1 MPRSPSAEVGAASGT
16 KRAAVGGRSGLG
28 RSGLGRLVPRL
39 PILGDLRLGR
49 RLGWVIPVLIV
60 LVAAIVGYN
69 ARAIDQQ
76 RGSALV
82 VYTAAR
88 QRALVERY
96 TTDVLLVV
104 DGFEADPEESGED
117 VREPVDVL
125 LDGGSVRAPQ
135 GGGARV
141 EIPPAR
147 DWRVRR
153 KLEQDRRL
161 IDELIRTGDR
171 LLDGGRDDP
180 QYEANVTRLRVLS
193 AQLSSVSND
202 AVREITQQ
210 TEASLSRLVRIEI
223 ALGLLSALAALALGL
238 LLRRAGAEQAAQF
251 RSLVNNSSD
260 LITVLAPDGTIAYQ
274 SPSVQRVLGRRP
286 GDLVGTPLGELVHT
300 DDQHDV
306 SVSLTELVEAAP
318 GATANFGCRLQHEDG
333 SWRHVESICTNLAD
347 DPRVHGLVL
356 NIRDVTEQAAL
367 RQSISDLLHN
377 LARRSQG
384 LVDRQLE
391 LIDELE
397 RNEVDPDRLQELFR
411 MDHLATRMRRN
422 VENLIV
428 LSGVDQRRRW
438 SESVPLHDV
447 VEAAVAEVEDYS
459 RVQVAGIHSLA
470 LVGQAASDVA
480 HLLAELVENATTFSS
495 PTTRVEVSGGP
506 TGNGYVL
513 EIEDH
518 GIGMS
523 DAELAEAN
531 RRLAEPLAADVA
543 VSRMMGFHVV
553 GRLAARHG
561 IRVQLRHCWFGG
573 VTALVL
579 LPAVLLGSAGEH
591 PAMAPPV
598 PAGVMASP
606 ESLLL
611 AQTTKSGWQPR
622 AHLPL
627 RRHAGPAPNRG
638 GDTDAAAEAGEPF
651 E

>member
-1 MPRSPSAEVGAASGT
+1 MPRSPSADVVTASANQRTAA
-16 KRAAVGGRSGLG
+16 GGRSGI
-28 RSGLGRLVPRL
+28 GRLVPRL

-69 ARAIDQQ
+69 ARAIAQQ

-96 TTDVLLVV
+96 TKDVLVVV
-104 DGFEADPEESGED
+104 DGFKADPKESGEAM
-117 VREPVDVL
+117 RQPVNVL

-135 GGGARV
+135 GDGSRV

-153 KLEQDRRL
+153 KLEQDRSL
-161 IDELIRTGDR
+161 IDKLIRTGDR
-171 LLDGGRDDP
+171 LLEGGRDDP
-180 QYEANVTRLRVLS
+180 RYDDDVTRLRVLS

-202 AVREITQQ
+202 AVQEITQQ

-223 ALGLLSALAALALGL
+223 ALGLLSALAALGLGL

-274 SPSVQRVLGRRP
+274 SPSVQRVLGRRAANLAGTAL
-286 GDLVGTPLGELVHT
+286 GDLVHPE
-300 DDQHDV
+300 DQHDV
-306 SVSLTELVEAAP
+306 SVSLTKLVEAAP
-318 GATANFGCRLQHEDG
+318 GATANFGCRLQHKDG

-347 DPRVHGLVL
+347 DPRVNGLVL

-367 RQSISDLLHN
+367 RKSIGDLLHN

-397 RNEVDPDRLQELFR
+397 RKEADPDRLDELFR

-438 SESVPLHDV
+438 TASVPLRDV

-459 RVQVAGIHSLA
+459 RVQVAGIHDLA
-470 LVGQAASDVA
+470 LAGQAASDVA
-480 HLLAELVENATTFSS
+480 HLLAELVENATSFSS
-495 PTTRVEVSGGP
+495 PTTKVEVSGGP
-506 TGNGYVL
+506 AGNGYVL

-523 DAELAEAN
+523 DDELAEAN

-561 IRVQLRHCWFGG
+561 IRVQLRQRWFGG

-579 LPAVLLGSAGEH
+579 LPAALLGSAGEH

-598 PAGVMASP
+598 PAGVKVSP
-606 ESLLL
+606 EPHGQKNIS
-611 AQTTKSGWQPR
+611 P
-622 AHLPL
+622 
-627 RRHAGPAPNRG
+627 
-638 GDTDAAAEAGEPF
+638 
-651 E
+651 

>member
-1 MPRSPSAEVGAASGT
+1 M
-16 KRAAVGGRSGLG
+16 
-28 RSGLGRLVPRL
+28 
-39 PILGDLRLGR
+39 
-49 RLGWVIPVLIV
+49 LIV

-69 ARAIDQQ
+69 ARAIAQQ

-96 TTDVLLVV
+96 TKDVLVKV
-104 DGFEADPEESGED
+104 DGFQADPKDSGEAM
-117 VREPVDVL
+117 RQPVDVL

-135 GGGARV
+135 GGGSRV
-141 EIPPAR
+141 EIAPAR

-161 IDELIRTGDR
+161 IDELIRTGNG
-171 LLDGGRDDP
+171 LMDGGHADP
-180 QYEANVTRLRVLS
+180 EYEANVTHLRVLS

-202 AVREITQQ
+202 AVQEITQQ

-223 ALGLLSALAALALGL
+223 ALGLLSVLAALGLGL

-260 LITVLAPDGTIAYQ
+260 LITVLARDDTIAYQ
-274 SPSVQRVLGRRP
+274 SPSVERMLGRRAA
-286 GDLVGTPLGELVHT
+286 DLVGTTLADLVHP
-300 DDQHDV
+300 DDQDDV
-306 SVSLTELVEAAP
+306 NASLTKLVEAAP
-318 GATANFGCRLQHEDG
+318 GATANFACRLQHKDG

-347 DPRVHGLVL
+347 DPRVNGLVL

-367 RQSISDLLHN
+367 RTSISDLLHN

-397 RNEVDPDRLQELFR
+397 RNEVDPDRLDELFR

-438 SESVPLHDV
+438 SGSVPLRDV

-459 RVQVAGIHSLA
+459 RVQVAGIHDLTLA
-470 LVGQAASDVA
+470 GQAASDVA
-480 HLLAELVENATTFSS
+480 HLLAELVENATSFSS
-495 PTTRVEVSGGP
+495 PTTTVEVSGGP
-506 TGNGYVL
+506 TGNGYVI

-523 DAELAEAN
+523 DIELDEAN

-553 GRLAARHG
+553 GRLAAR
-561 IRVQLRHCWFGG
+561 
-573 VTALVL
+573 
-579 LPAVLLGSAGEH
+579 
-591 PAMAPPV
+591 
-598 PAGVMASP
+598 
-606 ESLLL
+606 
-611 AQTTKSGWQPR
+611 
-622 AHLPL
+622 
-627 RRHAGPAPNRG
+627 
-638 GDTDAAAEAGEPF
+638 
-651 E
+651 

>member
-1 MPRSPSAEVGAASGT
+1 VEAASAT
-16 KRAAVGGRSGLG
+16 RPTAAGGRSGI
-28 RSGLGRLVPRL
+28 GRLIPRL

-49 RLGWVIPVLIV
+49 RLGWVIPVLIA
-60 LVAAIVGYN
+60 LVAGIVVYN
-69 ARAIDQQ
+69 ARALDQQ

-82 VYTAAR
+82 VNLAAR

-96 TTDVLLVV
+96 TTDVLLKVN
-104 DGFEADPEESGED
+104 GFQADPEASAED

-135 GGGARV
+135 GDGSRV

-161 IDELIRTGDR
+161 IDKLIKTGDG
-171 LLDGGRDDP
+171 LLDGGRDAP
-180 QYEANVTRLRVLS
+180 SYEANVTELRVLS

-202 AVREITQQ
+202 AAREITQV
-210 TEASLSRLVRIEI
+210 TEASISRLVRIEI
-223 ALGLLSALAALALGL
+223 ALGVLGVLAALALGL

-274 SPSVQRVLGRRP
+274 SPSVQRMLGRRP
-286 GDLVGTPLGELVHT
+286 ADLDGTALGDLVHP
-300 DDQHDV
+300 DDRDDV
-306 SVSLTELVEAAP
+306 SVSVTKLVEAAP
-318 GATANFGCRLQHEDG
+318 GATANFGCRLQHKDG

-347 DPRVHGLVL
+347 DPRVNGLVL

-438 SESVPLHDV
+438 SESVPLRDV
-447 VEAAVAEVEDYS
+447 VEAAVAEVEEYS
-459 RVQVAGIHSLA
+459 RVQVVGIDDLTLAGH
-470 LVGQAASDVA
+470 AASDVA
-480 HLLAELVENATTFSS
+480 HLVAELVENATSFSS
-495 PTTRVEVSGGP
+495 PTTRVEVSGGF
-506 TGNGYVL
+506 TGNGYVI

-523 DAELAEAN
+523 DAELDEVN

-579 LPAVLLGSAGEH
+579 LPAVLLDSAGEH

-598 PAGVMASP
+598 PAGVTVSP

-611 AQTTKSGWQPR
+611 AHATKSGWQPR
-622 AHLPL
+622 SHPSL
-627 RRHAGPAPNRG
+627 RRHAAPAPNRG
-638 GDTDAAAEAGEPF
+638 GDTGAAAGAGEPID
-651 E
+651 

>member
-1 MPRSPSAEVGAASGT
+1 MTRSPSAEGGAAIASRR
-16 KRAAVGGRSGLG
+16 RAEGRRSGI
-28 RSGLGRLVPRL
+28 GRLIPRL
-39 PILGDLRLGR
+39 PILGELRLGR
-49 RLGWVIPVLIV
+49 RLGWVIPVLIA
-60 LVAAIVGYN
+60 LVAGIVVYN
-69 ARAIDQQ
+69 ARALGEQ

-82 VYTAAR
+82 VNLAAR

-104 DGFEADPEESGED
+104 DGFEADPEESAED
-117 VREPVDVL
+117 VREPVDTL
-125 LDGGSVRAPQ
+125 LDGGDVRAPQ
-135 GGGARV
+135 GDGSRV

-147 DWRVRR
+147 DRKVRL

-161 IDELIRTGDR
+161 IDELIKTGDQ
-171 LLDGGRDDP
+171 LLEGGREDP
-180 QYEANVTRLRVLS
+180 SYKANVTKLRILS

-202 AVREITQQ
+202 AAREITQV
-210 TEASLSRLVRIEI
+210 TEASISRLIRIEI
-223 ALGLLSALAALALGL
+223 ALGLLGVLAALALGL

-274 SPSVQRVLGRRP
+274 SPSVERMLGRP
-286 GDLVGTPLGELVHT
+286 AADLVGTPVGDLVHP

-306 SVSLTELVEAAP
+306 SVSLTTLAEAAP
-318 GATANFGCRLQHEDG
+318 GATANFGCRLQHHDG

-356 NIRDVTEQAAL
+356 NTRDVTEQAAL

-397 RNEVDPDRLQELFR
+397 RKEVDPDRLHELFR

-438 SESVPLHDV
+438 SESVPLRDV
-447 VEAAVAEVEDYS
+447 VEAAVGEVEDYA
-459 RVQVAGIHSLA
+459 RVQVSGLHDLTLA
-470 LVGQAASDVA
+470 GQAASDVA
-480 HLLAELVENATTFSS
+480 HLLAELVENATSFSS
-495 PTTRVEVSGGP
+495 PTTMVEVSGSP
-506 TGNGYVL
+506 TGNGYVV

-579 LPAVLLGSAGEH
+579 LPAVLLSSAGEH
-591 PAMAPPV
+591 PAMTAPV
-598 PAGVMASP
+598 PAGAMVSP
-606 ESLLL
+606 EALLL
-611 AQTTKSGWQPR
+611 ANATKSGWQPR

-627 RRHAGPAPNRG
+627 RRHAAPAPSFG
-638 GDTDAAAEAGEPF
+638 GDADAAAGAGEPV

>member
-1 MPRSPSAEVGAASGT
+1 MPRSSSAEVGAAGAT
-16 KRAAVGGRSGLG
+16 RRTGPGGRSGI
-28 RSGLGRLVPRL
+28 GRLVPRL

-60 LVAAIVGYN
+60 LVTAIVFYN
-69 ARAIDQQ
+69 ARALGQQ

-82 VYTAAR
+82 VNTAAR
-88 QRALVERY
+88 QRTLVERY
-96 TTDVLLVV
+96 SKDVLLVV
-104 DGFEADPEESGED
+104 NGFQADPKESGEAM
-117 VREPVDVL
+117 RQPVDVL

-141 EIPPAR
+141 KLPPAR
-147 DWRVRR
+147 HWKVRR

-171 LLDGGRDDP
+171 LLEGGRADP
-180 QYEANVTRLRVLS
+180 NYATDVTRLRVLT

-202 AVREITQQ
+202 AAQEITQQ
-210 TEASLSRLVRIEI
+210 AEASLSRLVRIEI
-223 ALGLLSALAALALGL
+223 ALGLLSVLAALAIGL

-251 RSLVNNSSD
+251 RSLVNNTSD

-274 SPSVQRVLGRRP
+274 SPSVERMLGRRAA
-286 GDLVGTPLGELVHT
+286 DLVGTALGDLVHP
-300 DDQHDV
+300 DDRHHV
-306 SVSLTELVEAAP
+306 IVSLTKLVEAP
-318 GATANFGCRLQHEDG
+318 GATVSFSCRLQHEDG
-333 SWRHVESICTNLAD
+333 SWRHVESVCTNLAE

-397 RNEVDPDRLQELFR
+397 RAEVDPDRLDELFR

-438 SESVPLHDV
+438 SESVPLRDV
-447 VEAAVAEVEDYS
+447 VEAAVGEVEEYS
-459 RVQVAGIHSLA
+459 RVLVAGIDDLTLS
-470 LVGQAASDVA
+470 GQAASDVA
-480 HLLAELVENATTFSS
+480 HLLAELVENATSFSS
-495 PTTRVEVSGGP
+495 PTTRVQVSGGP
-506 TGNGYVL
+506 AGSGYVV
-513 EIEDH
+513 EIVDH

-523 DAELAEAN
+523 DADLVEAN
-531 RRLAEPLAADVA
+531 RRLAAPDAADIA

-561 IRVQLRHCWFGG
+561 IRVQLRHGWFGG
-573 VTALVL
+573 IAALVL
-579 LPAVLLGSAGEH
+579 LPAVLLGSAGGR
-591 PAMAPPV
+591 PAMTPPV
-598 PAGVMASP
+598 PAGVTVSP
-606 ESLLL
+606 EPLLL
-611 AQTTKSGWQPR
+611 AETTGSGWSPR

-627 RRHAGPAPNRG
+627 RRHGAPAPIRG

>member
-1 MPRSPSAEVGAASGT
+1 
-16 KRAAVGGRSGLG
+16 
-28 RSGLGRLVPRL
+28 
-39 PILGDLRLGR
+39 
-49 RLGWVIPVLIV
+49 
-60 LVAAIVGYN
+60 
-69 ARAIDQQ
+69 
-76 RGSALV
+76 
-82 VYTAAR
+82 
-88 QRALVERY
+88 
-96 TTDVLLVV
+96 
-104 DGFEADPEESGED
+104 
-117 VREPVDVL
+117 
-125 LDGGSVRAPQ
+125 VRAPQ
-135 GGGARV
+135 GDGSRV
-141 EIPPAR
+141 EIPPAS

-171 LLDGGRDDP
+171 LLERGRDDP
-180 QYEANVTRLRVLS
+180 RYAADVTRLRVLS

-202 AVREITQQ
+202 AAQEITQQ

-260 LITVLAPDGTIAYQ
+260 LITVLAPDGKIAYQ
-274 SPSVQRVLGRRP
+274 SPSVQRILGRRP
-286 GDLVGTPLGELVHT
+286 ADLVGTALGDLVHP

-306 SVSLTELVEAAP
+306 NISLTKLVEAP

-333 SWRHVESICTNLAD
+333 SWRHVESVCTNLVD
-347 DPRVHGLVL
+347 DPRVNGLVL

-367 RQSISDLLHN
+367 RQSIGDLLHN

-397 RNEVDPDRLQELFR
+397 RNEVDPDRLHELFR

-438 SESVPLHDV
+438 SESVPLRDV
-447 VEAAVAEVEDYS
+447 VEAAVAEVEEYS
-459 RVQVAGIHSLA
+459 RVQVADIHDLTLA
-470 LVGQAASDVA
+470 GQAASDVA
-480 HLLAELVENATTFSS
+480 HLLAELVENATSFSS
-495 PTTRVEVSGGP
+495 PTTMVEVSGSP

-523 DAELAEAN
+523 DADLAEAN
-531 RRLAEPLAADVA
+531 RRLTAPLAADNIA

-561 IRVQLRHCWFGG
+561 IRVQLRHHWFGG

-598 PAGVMASP
+598 PAGVMVSP
-606 ESLLL
+606 EPLLL
-611 AQTTKSGWQPR
+611 ANTTESGWQPR

-627 RRHAGPAPNRG
+627 RRHTAPAPNRG
-638 GDTDAAAEAGEPF
+638 GDTDAAAGAGEPV

>member
-1 MPRSPSAEVGAASGT
+1 MPRSPSAEVGAASAT
-16 KRAAVGGRSGLG
+16 QRPAAGRSGI
-28 RSGLGRLVPRL
+28 GRLVPRL

-69 ARAIDQQ
+69 ARAIAQQ

-96 TTDVLLVV
+96 TKDVLVKV
-104 DGFEADPEESGED
+104 DGFQADPKDSGEAM
-117 VREPVDVL
+117 RQPVDVL

-135 GGGARV
+135 GGGSRV
-141 EIPPAR
+141 EIAPAR

-161 IDELIRTGDR
+161 IDELIRTGD
-171 LLDGGRDDP
+171 LVLDGGHDAP
-180 QYEANVTRLRVLS
+180 NYAANVTRLRVLS

-202 AVREITQQ
+202 AVQEITQQ

-223 ALGLLSALAALALGL
+223 ALGLLSVLAALGLGL

-260 LITVLAPDGTIAYQ
+260 LITVLARDGTIAYQ
-274 SPSVQRVLGRRP
+274 SPSVERMLGRRAA
-286 GDLVGTPLGELVHT
+286 DLVGTTLGGLVHP
-300 DDQHDV
+300 DDQDDV
-306 SVSLTELVEAAP
+306 NASLTKLVEAAP
-318 GATANFGCRLQHEDG
+318 GATANFACRLQHKDG

-347 DPRVHGLVL
+347 DPRVNGLVL

-367 RQSISDLLHN
+367 RTSISDLLHN

-397 RNEVDPDRLQELFR
+397 RNEVDPDRLDELFR

-438 SESVPLHDV
+438 SGSVPLRDV

-459 RVQVAGIHSLA
+459 RVQVAGVHDLPLA
-470 LVGQAASDVA
+470 GQAASDVA
-480 HLLAELVENATTFSS
+480 HLLAELVENATSFSS
-495 PTTRVEVSGGP
+495 PTTTVEVSGGP
-506 TGNGYVL
+506 TGNGYVI

-523 DAELAEAN
+523 DIELDEAN

-579 LPAVLLGSAGEH
+579 LPAALLGSEGEH

-598 PAGVMASP
+598 PAGVMVSP
-606 ESLLL
+606 EALLL
-611 AQTTKSGWQPR
+611 ANATKSGWQPR

-627 RRHAGPAPNRG
+627 RRPAPAPNRG
-638 GDTDAAAEAGEPF
+638 GDTDAAAGAGEPVD
-651 E
+651 

>member
-1 MPRSPSAEVGAASGT
+1 MRRSRSAEGEAVGVTRRTAA
-16 KRAAVGGRSGLG
+16 GGRSGIG
-28 RSGLGRLVPRL
+28 RSVRRL

-49 RLGWVIPVLIV
+49 RLGWVIPLLIV
-60 LVAAIVGYN
+60 LVAAIVIYN
-69 ARAIDQQ
+69 GRAIDQQ

-96 TTDVLLVV
+96 TMDVLLKV
-104 DGFEADPEESGED
+104 DGLQADPEDSGD
-117 VREPVDVL
+117 AMRQPVDVL

-141 EIPPAR
+141 EIAPAR
-147 DWRVRR
+147 DWRIRR

-161 IDELIRTGDR
+161 IDKLIQTGDG
-171 LLDGGRDDP
+171 LLKGGRDAP
-180 QYEANVTRLRVLS
+180 EYKANVTKLRVLS

-223 ALGLLSALAALALGL
+223 ALGLLSVLAALGLGL
-238 LLRRAGAEQAAQF
+238 LLRRAGAEQAAPF
-251 RSLVNNSSD
+251 PSLVNNSSD

-274 SPSVQRVLGRRP
+274 SPSVQRVLGRRAP
-286 GDLVGTPLGELVHT
+286 DVVGASLADLVHP
-300 DDQHDV
+300 DDRHDV
-306 SVSLTELVEAAP
+306 NVSLTKLVEAAP
-318 GATANFGCRLQHEDG
+318 GATDNFGCRLRHEDG
-333 SWRHVESICTNLAD
+333 SWRHVESICTNLAH
-347 DPRVHGLVL
+347 DPRVNGLVL
-356 NIRDVTEQAAL
+356 NIRDVTEQAGL

-391 LIDELE
+391 LLDELE
-397 RNEVDPDRLQELFR
+397 RNEADPDRLHELFP
-411 MDHLATRMRRN
+411 MDHLATPMRRN

-438 SESVPLHDV
+438 GESVPLGDV

-459 RVQVAGIHSLA
+459 RVQVAGIHDLTLS
-470 LVGQAASDVA
+470 GQAASDVA
-480 HLLAELVENATTFSS
+480 HLLAELVENATSFSS
-495 PTTRVEVSGGP
+495 PTTVVEVSGGP
-506 TGNGYVL
+506 AGNGYVL
-513 EIEDH
+513 EIGDH

-523 DAELAEAN
+523 DDELAEAN
-531 RRLAEPLAADVA
+531 RRLDAPLAADST

-561 IRVQLRHCWFGG
+561 IRVRLRHGRFGG

-579 LPAVLLGSAGEH
+579 LPAVLLGSAGER
-591 PAMAPPV
+591 PGTAAPV
-598 PAGVMASP
+598 PAGVM
-606 ESLLL
+606 
-611 AQTTKSGWQPR
+611 
-622 AHLPL
+622 
-627 RRHAGPAPNRG
+627 
-638 GDTDAAAEAGEPF
+638 
-651 E
+651 

>member
-1 MPRSPSAEVGAASGT
+1 MPRSPSAEVGAASAT
-16 KRAAVGGRSGLG
+16 QRPAAGRSGI
-28 RSGLGRLVPRL
+28 GRLVPRL

-69 ARAIDQQ
+69 ARAIAQQ

-96 TTDVLLVV
+96 TKDVLVKV
-104 DGFEADPEESGED
+104 DGFQADPKDSGEAM
-117 VREPVDVL
+117 RQPVDVL

-135 GGGARV
+135 GGGSRV
-141 EIPPAR
+141 EIAPAR

-161 IDELIRTGDR
+161 IDELIRTGD
-171 LLDGGRDDP
+171 LVLDGGHDAP
-180 QYEANVTRLRVLS
+180 NYAANVTRLRVLS

-202 AVREITQQ
+202 AVQEITQQ

-223 ALGLLSALAALALGL
+223 ALGLLSVLAALGLGL

-260 LITVLAPDGTIAYQ
+260 LITVLARDGTIAYQ
-274 SPSVQRVLGRRP
+274 SPSVERMLGRRAA
-286 GDLVGTPLGELVHT
+286 DLVGTTLGDLVHP
-300 DDQHDV
+300 DDQDDV
-306 SVSLTELVEAAP
+306 NASLTKLVEAAP
-318 GATANFGCRLQHEDG
+318 GATANFACRLQHKDG

-347 DPRVHGLVL
+347 DPRVNGLVL

-367 RQSISDLLHN
+367 RTSISDLLHN

-397 RNEVDPDRLQELFR
+397 RNEVDPDRLDELFR

-438 SESVPLHDV
+438 SASVPLRDV

-459 RVQVAGIHSLA
+459 RVQVAGVHDLPLA
-470 LVGQAASDVA
+470 GQAASDVA
-480 HLLAELVENATTFSS
+480 HLLAELVENATSFSS
-495 PTTRVEVSGGP
+495 PTTTVEVSGGP
-506 TGNGYVL
+506 TGNGYVI

-523 DAELAEAN
+523 DIELDEAN

-579 LPAVLLGSAGEH
+579 LPAALLGSEGEH

-598 PAGVMASP
+598 PAGVMVSP
-606 ESLLL
+606 EALLL
-611 AQTTKSGWQPR
+611 ANATKSGWQPR

-627 RRHAGPAPNRG
+627 RRPAPAPNRG
-638 GDTDAAAEAGEPF
+638 GDTDAAAGAGEPVD
-651 E
+651 

>member
-1 MPRSPSAEVGAASGT
+1 MRRSPSAEVGAASAT
-16 KRAAVGGRSGLG
+16 QRTAAGGRSGI
-28 RSGLGRLVPRL
+28 GRLVPRL
-39 PILGDLRLGR
+39 PILGDLHLGR

-60 LVAAIVGYN
+60 LVTAIVGYN
-69 ARAIDQQ
+69 ARAIAQQ
-76 RGSALV
+76 RGSALIV
-82 VYTAAR
+82 NTAAR

-96 TTDVLLVV
+96 TKDVLLVV
-104 DGFEADPEESGED
+104 DGFQADPEESGEA
-117 VREPVDVL
+117 VRQPVNVL

-135 GGGARV
+135 GDGSRV

-147 DWRVRR
+147 DWKVRR

-171 LLDGGRDDP
+171 LLDGGRAAPD
-180 QYEANVTRLRVLS
+180 YAAGVTRLRVLS

-202 AVREITQQ
+202 AAQEITQQ

-223 ALGLLSALAALALGL
+223 ALGLLSVLAALAVGL

-260 LITVLAPDGTIAYQ
+260 LITVLAPDGKITYQ
-274 SPSVQRVLGRRP
+274 SPSVQRLLGRRAT
-286 GDLVGTPLGELVHT
+286 DLVGTALGDLVHP
-300 DDQHDV
+300 DDRHDV
-306 SVSLTELVEAAP
+306 NTSLTRLVEAP
-318 GATANFGCRLQHEDG
+318 GATANLGCRLQHQDG

-347 DPRVHGLVL
+347 DPRVNGLVL

-367 RQSISDLLHN
+367 RKSIGDLLHN

-397 RNEVDPDRLQELFR
+397 RSEVDPDRLDELFR

-438 SESVPLHDV
+438 SESVPLRDV

-459 RVQVAGIHSLA
+459 RVQVAGIHDLTLS
-470 LVGQAASDVA
+470 GQAASDVA
-480 HLLAELVENATTFSS
+480 HLLAELVENATSFSS

-531 RRLAEPLAADVA
+531 RRLAEPLAADIA

-573 VTALVL
+573 VAALVL

-598 PAGVMASP
+598 PAGVMVSP
-606 ESLLL
+606 EPLLV
-611 AQTTKSGWQPR
+611 AKATASGWQPR

-627 RRHAGPAPNRG
+627 RRHAAPAPNRG
-638 GDTDAAAEAGEPF
+638 GDTDAAAGAGEPV

>member
-1 MPRSPSAEVGAASGT
+1 
-16 KRAAVGGRSGLG
+16 LI
-28 RSGLGRLVPRL
+28 PRL

-49 RLGWVIPVLIV
+49 RLGWVIFLLIV

-69 ARAIDQQ
+69 ARAIGQQ

-82 VYTAAR
+82 VNQATR

-96 TTDVLLVV
+96 TRDVLLKV
-104 DGFEADPEESGED
+104 DGFRADPKDSAEA
-117 VREPVDVL
+117 VRQPVDVL

-135 GGGARV
+135 GDGSRV

-147 DWRVRR
+147 NWRVRR

-171 LLDGGRDDP
+171 LLDGGRNNPRYDAD
-180 QYEANVTRLRVLS
+180 VTRLRVLG

-202 AVREITQQ
+202 AAQEITQQ
-210 TEASLSRLVRIEI
+210 TEASISRLVRIEL
-223 ALGLLSALAALALGL
+223 AFGLLSVLAALALGL
-238 LLRRAGAEQAAQF
+238 LLRRAGAQQAAQF

-274 SPSVQRVLGRRP
+274 SPSVQRLLGRRA
-286 GDLVGTPLGELVHT
+286 GDLVGTALGDLVHP
-300 DDQHDV
+300 DDQHGV
-306 SVSLTELVEAAP
+306 NESLTRLVEAAP
-318 GATANFGCRLQHEDG
+318 GATADFGCRLRHDDG

-356 NIRDVTEQAAL
+356 NTRDVTEQAAL

-438 SESVPLHDV
+438 SESVPLRDV
-447 VEAAVAEVEDYS
+447 VEAAVAEVEEYS
-459 RVQVAGIHSLA
+459 RVQVAGIHDLTLA
-470 LVGQAASDVA
+470 GQAASDVA
-480 HLLAELVENATTFSS
+480 HLLAELVENATSFSS

-523 DAELAEAN
+523 DGELDEAN

-573 VTALVL
+573 ITALVL
-579 LPAVLLGSAGEH
+579 LPAGLLGSAGEL

-598 PAGVMASP
+598 PAGVMVSP
-606 ESLLL
+606 EQLLL
-611 AQTTKSGWQPR
+611 ANATKSGWQPR

-627 RRHAGPAPNRG
+627 RRQAAPAPNRG
-638 GDTDAAAEAGEPF
+638 GDTDPAAGAGEPV

>member
-1 MPRSPSAEVGAASGT
+1 MGAASADRR
-16 KRAAVGGRSGLG
+16 RAAGGRSGI
-28 RSGLGRLVPRL
+28 GRLVPRL

-60 LVAAIVGYN
+60 LVTAIVVYN
-69 ARAIDQQ
+69 ARAIAQQ

-96 TTDVLLVV
+96 TADVLLVV
-104 DGFEADPEESGED
+104 DGFQADPEESGED

-135 GGGARV
+135 GGGQRV
-141 EIPPAR
+141 EIPPAG

-161 IDELIRTGDR
+161 IDQLIVTGDR
-171 LLDGGRDDP
+171 LLDGGRADP
-180 QYEANVTRLRVLS
+180 DYEANVTRLRVLS

-210 TEASLSRLVRIEI
+210 TEASLSRLVRIEL
-223 ALGLLSALAALALGL
+223 ALGLLGVLAALALGL

-274 SPSVQRVLGRRP
+274 SPSVRQMLGRQP
-286 GDLVGTPLGELVHT
+286 ADLVGAALGDLVHP
-300 DDQHDV
+300 DDRHQV
-306 SVSLTELVEAAP
+306 NVSLIKLVEAP
-318 GATANFGCRLQHEDG
+318 GATANFGCRLQHNDG

-347 DPRVHGLVL
+347 DPRVNGLVL
-356 NIRDVTEQAAL
+356 NIRDVTEQATL

-397 RNEVDPDRLQELFR
+397 RNEVDPDRLDELFR

-438 SESVPLHDV
+438 SESVPLRDV

-459 RVQVAGIHSLA
+459 RVQVAGIHDLTLA
-470 LVGQAASDVA
+470 GQAASDVA
-480 HLLAELVENATTFSS
+480 HLLAELVENATSFSS
-495 PTTRVEVSGGP
+495 PTTGVEVSGGP
-506 TGNGYVL
+506 AANGYVL

-531 RRLAEPLAADVA
+531 RRLAAPLAADNIA

-561 IRVQLRHCWFGG
+561 IRVQLRPRWFGG

-579 LPAVLLGSAGEH
+579 LPVGLLGSTGER

-598 PAGVMASP
+598 PAGVAVSP
-606 ESLLL
+606 EPLLL
-611 AQTTKSGWQPR
+611 TKTTESGWQPR

-627 RRHAGPAPNRG
+627 RRQAAPAPNRG
-638 GDTDAAAEAGEPF
+638 GDTDAAAEAGDPF
-651 E
+651 K

>member
-1 MPRSPSAEVGAASGT
+1 MPRSPSAEVGAASAT
-16 KRAAVGGRSGLG
+16 QRPAAGRSGI
-28 RSGLGRLVPRL
+28 GRLVPRL

-69 ARAIDQQ
+69 ARAIAQQ

-96 TTDVLLVV
+96 TKDVLVKV
-104 DGFEADPEESGED
+104 DGFQADPKDSGEAM
-117 VREPVDVL
+117 RQPVDVL

-135 GGGARV
+135 GGGSRV
-141 EIPPAR
+141 EIAPAR

-161 IDELIRTGDR
+161 IDELIRTGD
-171 LLDGGRDDP
+171 LVLDGGHDAP
-180 QYEANVTRLRVLS
+180 NYAANVTRLRVLS

-202 AVREITQQ
+202 AVQEITQQ

-223 ALGLLSALAALALGL
+223 ALGLLSVLAALGLGL

-260 LITVLAPDGTIAYQ
+260 LITVLARDGTIAYQ
-274 SPSVQRVLGRRP
+274 SPSVERMLGRRAA
-286 GDLVGTPLGELVHT
+286 DLVGTTLGGLVHP
-300 DDQHDV
+300 DDQDDV
-306 SVSLTELVEAAP
+306 NASLTKLVEAAP
-318 GATANFGCRLQHEDG
+318 GATANFACRLQHKDG

-347 DPRVHGLVL
+347 DPRVNGLVL

-367 RQSISDLLHN
+367 RTSISDLLHN

-397 RNEVDPDRLQELFR
+397 RNEVDPDRLDELFR

-438 SESVPLHDV
+438 SASVPLRDV

-459 RVQVAGIHSLA
+459 RVQVAGVHDLTLA
-470 LVGQAASDVA
+470 GQAASDVA
-480 HLLAELVENATTFSS
+480 HLLAELVENATSFSS
-495 PTTRVEVSGGP
+495 PTTTVEVSGGP
-506 TGNGYVL
+506 TGNGYVI

-523 DAELAEAN
+523 DIELDEAN

-579 LPAVLLGSAGEH
+579 LPAALLGSEGEH

-598 PAGVMASP
+598 PAGVMVSP
-606 ESLLL
+606 EALLL
-611 AQTTKSGWQPR
+611 ANATKSGWQPR

-627 RRHAGPAPNRG
+627 RRHAAPAPNRG
-638 GDTDAAAEAGEPF
+638 GDTDAAAEAGEPVD
-651 E
+651 

>member
-1 MPRSPSAEVGAASGT
+1 MPRSPSAEVGATS
-16 KRAAVGGRSGLG
+16 AAQRTAAGGRSGI
-28 RSGLGRLVPRL
+28 GRLVPRL
-39 PILGDLRLGR
+39 PILGELRLDR
-49 RLGWVIPVLIV
+49 RLGWVIPLFIV
-60 LVAAIVGYN
+60 LVTAIVGYN
-69 ARAIDQQ
+69 ARATSQE
-76 RGSALV
+76 RGSALIV
-82 VYTAAR
+82 NIAAR

-96 TTDVLLVV
+96 
-104 DGFEADPEESGED
+104 AK
-117 VREPVDVL
+117 DVL
-125 LDGGSVRAPQ
+125 LDVDGFQADPEGSGTALHQEADALLDGGTVIAPQ
-135 GGGARV
+135 GNDSFV
-141 EIPPAR
+141 EIPAAR
-147 DWRVRR
+147 DWKVRH
-153 KLEQDRRL
+153 KLDQNRRL
-161 IDELIRTGDR
+161 IDQLTHTGD
-171 LLDGGRDDP
+171 LLLKGGRADP
-180 QYEANVTRLRVLS
+180 QYAVYVNRLRVLS

-202 AVREITQQ
+202 AVGEITQH

-223 ALGLLSALAALALGL
+223 ALGLLGALAALAMGL
-238 LLRRAGAEQAAQF
+238 LLRRAGTEQAAQF

-260 LITVLAPDGTIAYQ
+260 LITVLAPDRTIAYQ
-274 SPSVQRVLGRRP
+274 SPSAQWMLGR
-286 GDLVGTPLGELVHT
+286 GAADLVGTALVDLVHP

-306 SVSLTELVEAAP
+306 NVSLTSAVEAP
-318 GATANFGCRLQHEDG
+318 GATANFGCRLQHDDG

-347 DPRVHGLVL
+347 DPRVNGLVL

-367 RQSISDLLHN
+367 RKSIGDLLHN

-397 RNEVDPDRLQELFR
+397 RSEVDPDRLDELFR

-428 LSGVDQRRRW
+428 LSGVEPRRRW
-438 SESVPLHDV
+438 SESVPLRDV

-459 RVQVAGIHSLA
+459 RVQVAVTHDLTLA
-470 LVGQAASDVA
+470 GQAASDVA
-480 HLLAELVENATTFSS
+480 HLLAELVENATSFSS

-506 TGNGYVL
+506 AGNGYVL

-531 RRLAEPLAADVA
+531 GRLAAPLAADVA

-598 PAGVMASP
+598 PAGVMVSP
-606 ESLLL
+606 EPLLL
-611 AQTTKSGWQPR
+611 AKATESGWQPR

-627 RRHAGPAPNRG
+627 RRHAAPAPNRG
-638 GDTDAAAEAGEPF
+638 GDTDAAAEAGEPV

>member
-1 MPRSPSAEVGAASGT
+1 MGRSSSAEVGAASAT
-16 KRAAVGGRSGLG
+16 QRTAAGGRSGI
-28 RSGLGRLVPRL
+28 GRLVPRL

-60 LVAAIVGYN
+60 LVAAIVAYN
-69 ARAIDQQ
+69 ARAIDHQ

-82 VYTAAR
+82 IYTAAR

-96 TTDVLLVV
+96 TMDVLLVV
-104 DGFEADPEESGED
+104 QGFQADPEDSGEAM
-117 VREPVDVL
+117 RQPVDVL

-147 DWRVRR
+147 DWRIRA

-171 LLDGGRDDP
+171 LLAGGPADP
-180 QYEANVTRLRVLS
+180 GYAADVTRLRVLS

-223 ALGLLSALAALALGL
+223 ALGLLSAFAALGLGL
-238 LLRRAGAEQAAQF
+238 LLRRAGTEQAAQF

-274 SPSVQRVLGRRP
+274 SPSVQRVLGRRAA
-286 GDLVGTPLGELVHT
+286 DLVGTALGDLVHP
-300 DDQHDV
+300 DDRHQV
-306 SVSLTELVEAAP
+306 VVALTKLVEATP

-333 SWRHVESICTNLAD
+333 SWRHVESSCTNLAH
-347 DPRVHGLVL
+347 DPRVNGLVL

-367 RQSISDLLHN
+367 RKSIGDLLHN

-391 LIDELE
+391 LLDELE
-397 RNEVDPDRLQELFR
+397 RNEVDPDRLEELFR

-428 LSGVDQRRRW
+428 LSGVGQRRRW
-438 SESVPLHDV
+438 SESVPLRDV

-459 RVQVAGIHSLA
+459 RVQVTDIDDLTLA
-470 LVGQAASDVA
+470 GQAASDVA
-480 HLLAELVENATTFSS
+480 HLLAELVENATLFSS
-495 PTTRVEVSGGP
+495 PTIRVEVSGGP
-506 TGNGYVL
+506 AGNGYVL

-553 GRLAARHG
+553 GRLAARHD
-561 IRVQLRHCWFGG
+561 IKVQLRHNWFGG

-579 LPAVLLGSAGEH
+579 LPAVLLGPAGEH
-591 PAMAPPV
+591 PEMAPPL
-598 PAGVMASP
+598 PAGVRASP
-606 ESLLL
+606 EPLLP
-611 AQTTKSGWQPR
+611 AKTTKLGWQPR

-627 RRHAGPAPNRG
+627 RRHAAPASNRG
-638 GDTDAAAEAGEPF
+638 PDMDAAPEAGEPF

>member
-1 MPRSPSAEVGAASGT
+1 MRRSPSAEVGAASAT
-16 KRAAVGGRSGLG
+16 QRTAAGGRSGI
-28 RSGLGRLVPRL
+28 GRLVPRL

-60 LVAAIVGYN
+60 LVTAIVGYN
-69 ARAIDQQ
+69 ARAIAQQ
-76 RGSALV
+76 RGSALIV
-82 VYTAAR
+82 NTAAR

-96 TTDVLLVV
+96 TKDVLLVV
-104 DGFEADPEESGED
+104 DGFQADPEESGEA
-117 VREPVDVL
+117 VRQPVNVL

-135 GGGARV
+135 GDGSRV

-147 DWRVRR
+147 DWKVRR

-171 LLDGGRDDP
+171 LLDGGRAAPD
-180 QYEANVTRLRVLS
+180 YAAGVTRLRVLS

-202 AVREITQQ
+202 AAQEITQQ

-223 ALGLLSALAALALGL
+223 ALGLLSVLAALAVGL

-260 LITVLAPDGTIAYQ
+260 LITVLAPDGKITYQ
-274 SPSVQRVLGRRP
+274 SPSVQRLLGRRAA
-286 GDLVGTPLGELVHT
+286 DLVGTALGDLVHP
-300 DDQHDV
+300 DDRHDV
-306 SVSLTELVEAAP
+306 NTSLTRLVEAP
-318 GATANFGCRLQHEDG
+318 GATANLGCRLQHQDG

-347 DPRVHGLVL
+347 DPRVNGLVL

-367 RQSISDLLHN
+367 RKSIGDLLHN

-397 RNEVDPDRLQELFR
+397 RSEVDPDRLDELFR

-438 SESVPLHDV
+438 SESVPLGDV

-459 RVQVAGIHSLA
+459 RVQVAGIHDLTLS
-470 LVGQAASDVA
+470 GQAASDVA
-480 HLLAELVENATTFSS
+480 HLLAELVENATSFSS

-531 RRLAEPLAADVA
+531 RRLAEPLAADIA

-573 VTALVL
+573 VAALVL
-579 LPAVLLGSAGEH
+579 LPAVLLGSAGEQ

-598 PAGVMASP
+598 PAGVMVSP
-606 ESLLL
+606 EPLLV
-611 AQTTKSGWQPR
+611 AKATASGWQPR

-627 RRHAGPAPNRG
+627 RRHAAPAPNRG
-638 GDTDAAAEAGEPF
+638 GDTDAAAGAGEPV

>member
-1 MPRSPSAEVGAASGT
+1 MRRSPSAEAGAASAT
-16 KRAAVGGRSGLG
+16 RRKAAGRRSGI
-28 RSGLGRLVPRL
+28 GRLVPRL

-49 RLGWVIPVLIV
+49 RLGWVIPVLVV
-60 LVAAIVGYN
+60 LVAAIVVYN
-69 ARAIDQQ
+69 ARALDQQ

-82 VYTAAR
+82 VNLAAR

-104 DGFEADPEESGED
+104 DGFQADPEESAED

-135 GGGARV
+135 GDGSRV

-147 DWRVRR
+147 DRRVRL

-161 IDELIRTGDR
+161 IDELINTGDR
-171 LLDGGRDDP
+171 LLEGGRDDP
-180 QYEANVTRLRVLS
+180 RYEANVTQLRVLS

-202 AVREITQQ
+202 AAREITQV
-210 TEASLSRLVRIEI
+210 TEASISRLVRIEI
-223 ALGLLSALAALALGL
+223 ALGLLGVLAALALGL

-274 SPSVQRVLGRRP
+274 SPSVQRILGRRP
-286 GDLVGTPLGELVHT
+286 ADLVGTALGDLVHP

-306 SVSLTELVEAAP
+306 SVSLTTLAEAP
-318 GATANFGCRLQHEDG
+318 GATASFGCRLQHHDG

-347 DPRVHGLVL
+347 DPRVNGLVL

-397 RNEVDPDRLQELFR
+397 RSEVDPDRLEELFR

-438 SESVPLHDV
+438 SESVPLRDV

-459 RVQVAGIHSLA
+459 RVQVAGIDDLTLA
-470 LVGQAASDVA
+470 GHAASDVA
-480 HLLAELVENATTFSS
+480 HLLAELVENATSFSS
-495 PTTRVEVSGGP
+495 PSTMVEVSGGP

-531 RRLAEPLAADVA
+531 RRLAEPLAADIA

-561 IRVQLRHCWFGG
+561 IRVQLRDRWFGG
-573 VTALVL
+573 VAALVL
-579 LPAVLLGSAGEH
+579 LPTDLLGSAGEH

-598 PAGVMASP
+598 PAGVMSSP
-606 ESLLL
+606 EPLLL
-611 AQTTKSGWQPR
+611 TKTTESGWQPR

-627 RRHAGPAPNRG
+627 RHAPPAPNRG
-638 GDTDAAAEAGEPF
+638 GDTGTAAEAGEPV

>member
-1 MPRSPSAEVGAASGT
+1 MRRSRSTEAGAAS
-16 KRAAVGGRSGLG
+16 AAQRTAAGGRSGI
-28 RSGLGRLVPRL
+28 RRLFLRL

-60 LVAAIVGYN
+60 LVAAIVVYN
-69 ARAIDQQ
+69 ARAIGQQ

-88 QRALVERY
+88 QRAFVERY

-104 DGFEADPEESGED
+104 DGFKADPEESGED

-135 GGGARV
+135 GGGQRV

-161 IDELIRTGDR
+161 IDDLIKTGDT
-171 LLDGGRDDP
+171 LLEGGHDDP
-180 QYEANVTRLRVLS
+180 EYAANVTHLRVLS

-210 TEASLSRLVRIEI
+210 TEASLNRLVRIEI
-223 ALGLLSALAALALGL
+223 ALGLLSVLAALALGL

-286 GDLVGTPLGELVHT
+286 AGLVGTALADLVHP
-300 DDQHDV
+300 DDRHQV
-306 SVSLTELVEAAP
+306 TVSLTKLAETP
-318 GATANFGCRLQHEDG
+318 GATANFGCRLRHEDG
-333 SWRHVESICTNLAD
+333 SWRHMESICTNLAD
-347 DPRVHGLVL
+347 DPRVNGLVL

-367 RQSISDLLHN
+367 RKSIGDLLHN

-397 RNEVDPDRLQELFR
+397 RNEADPNRLDELFR

-438 SESVPLHDV
+438 SESVPLRDV

-459 RVQVAGIHSLA
+459 RVQVAGIYDLTLA
-470 LVGQAASDVA
+470 GQAASDVA
-480 HLLAELVENATTFSS
+480 HLLAELVENATSFSS
-495 PTTRVEVSGGP
+495 PTTIVEVSGGP

-579 LPAVLLGSAGEH
+579 LPAVLLGSDGER
-591 PAMAPPV
+591 PAMAPLV
-598 PAGVMASP
+598 PAGVMVSP
-606 ESLLL
+606 EPLLL
-611 AQTTKSGWQPR
+611 AETPVSGWQPR

-627 RRHAGPAPNRG
+627 RRHAAPAPNRG
-638 GDTDAAAEAGEPF
+638 GDTDTAAEAGEPV

>member
-1 MPRSPSAEVGAASGT
+1 
-16 KRAAVGGRSGLG
+16 
-28 RSGLGRLVPRL
+28 
-39 PILGDLRLGR
+39 
-49 RLGWVIPVLIV
+49 
-60 LVAAIVGYN
+60 
-69 ARAIDQQ
+69 
-76 RGSALV
+76 
-82 VYTAAR
+82 
-88 QRALVERY
+88 VERY

-104 DGFEADPEESGED
+104 DDFKADPKESGED

-135 GGGARV
+135 GGGQRV

-161 IDELIRTGDR
+161 IDKLIQTGDH
-171 LLDGGRDDP
+171 LLDGGRAEPEYD
-180 QYEANVTRLRVLS
+180 ANVTHLRVLS

-210 TEASLSRLVRIEI
+210 TEASLNRLVRIEI
-223 ALGLLSALAALALGL
+223 ALGLLSVLAALALGL

-274 SPSVQRVLGRRP
+274 SPSVQRVLGRRAA
-286 GDLVGTPLGELVHT
+286 DLVGTALGDLVHP
-300 DDQHDV
+300 DDLHDV
-306 SVSLTELVEAAP
+306 NVSLAKLAETP
-318 GATANFGCRLQHEDG
+318 GATGDFGCRLRHEDG
-333 SWRHVESICTNLAD
+333 SWRHVESICANLAD
-347 DPRVHGLVL
+347 DPRVNGLVL

-367 RQSISDLLHN
+367 RKSIGDLLHN

-397 RNEVDPDRLQELFR
+397 RNEADPNRLDELFR

-438 SESVPLHDV
+438 SESVPLRDV

-459 RVQVAGIHSLA
+459 RVQVAGIYDLTLA
-470 LVGQAASDVA
+470 GQAASDVA
-480 HLLAELVENATTFSS
+480 HLLAELVENATSFSS
-495 PTTRVEVSGGP
+495 PTTIVEVSGGP

-579 LPAVLLGSAGEH
+579 LPAVLLGSDGER
-591 PAMAPPV
+591 PAMPPLV
-598 PAGVMASP
+598 PAGVMVSP
-606 ESLLL
+606 EPLLL
-611 AQTTKSGWQPR
+611 AETTVSGWQPR

-627 RRHAGPAPNRG
+627 RRHAAPAPNRG
-638 GDTDAAAEAGEPF
+638 GDTDTAAEAGEPV

>member
-1 MPRSPSAEVGAASGT
+1 MPRSQSAEVGAASANP
-16 KRAAVGGRSGLG
+16 RSAGGRSGT
-28 RSGLGRLVPRL
+28 GRLVPRL

-49 RLGWVIPVLIV
+49 RLGWVIPVLII
-60 LVAAIVGYN
+60 LVVAIVGYN
-69 ARAIDQQ
+69 ARAIAQQ
-76 RGSALV
+76 RGSALI
-82 VYTAAR
+82 VYNAAR
-88 QRALVERY
+88 QRAFVERY

-104 DGFEADPEESGED
+104 DGFQADPKESSED
-117 VREPVDVL
+117 VRQPVDVL

-141 EIPPAR
+141 QIPPAR
-147 DWRVRR
+147 DRKVRL

-171 LLDGGRDDP
+171 LLKGGKDDP
-180 QYEANVTRLRVLS
+180 QYDANVTRLRVLS

-202 AVREITQQ
+202 AAQEITQQ
-210 TEASLSRLVRIEI
+210 AEASLNRLVRIEVG
-223 ALGLLSALAALALGL
+223 LGLLSVLAALGLGL

-274 SPSVQRVLGRRP
+274 SPSVQRVLGRP
-286 GDLVGTPLGELVHT
+286 AADLVGTTLDDLVHP
-300 DDQHDV
+300 DDRHDV
-306 SVSLTELVEAAP
+306 DASLTKLEETP
-318 GATANFGCRLQHEDG
+318 GATTNFGCRLRHDDG

-347 DPRVHGLVL
+347 DPRVNGLVL

-367 RQSISDLLHN
+367 RNSISDLLHN

-397 RNEVDPDRLQELFR
+397 RSEVDPDRLQELFR

-438 SESVPLHDV
+438 SESVPLRDV

-459 RVQVAGIHSLA
+459 RVRIAGIHDLTLA
-470 LVGQAASDVA
+470 GQAASDVA
-480 HLLAELVENATTFSS
+480 HLLAELVENATSFSS
-495 PTTRVEVSGGP
+495 PTTRVDISGGP

-531 RRLAEPLAADVA
+531 SRLDAPLAADNIA

-561 IRVQLRHCWFGG
+561 IRVQLRHNWFGG
-573 VTALVL
+573 IAALVL
-579 LPAVLLGSAGEH
+579 MPAALLGPVGQH

-606 ESLLL
+606 EPLLL
-611 AQTTKSGWQPR
+611 ANTTESRWQPR

-627 RRHAGPAPNRG
+627 HRHAAPAPNG
-638 GDTDAAAEAGEPF
+638 GGETDPAAEAGEPF

>member
-1 MPRSPSAEVGAASGT
+1 MRRSPSAEVGTASSSQRTAA
-16 KRAAVGGRSGLG
+16 GGRSGI
-28 RSGLGRLVPRL
+28 GRLVPRL

-60 LVAAIVGYN
+60 LVTAIVGYN
-69 ARAIDQQ
+69 GRAIAQQ

-88 QRALVERY
+88 QRAFVERY
-96 TTDVLLVV
+96 TKDVLLVV
-104 DGFEADPEESGED
+104 DGFQADPKESGEAM
-117 VREPVDVL
+117 RQPVDVL

-135 GGGARV
+135 GDGSRV

-147 DWRVRR
+147 DWKVRR

-171 LLDGGRDDP
+171 LLDGGRADPRYADD
-180 QYEANVTRLRVLS
+180 VTRLRVLS

-202 AVREITQQ
+202 AVQEITQQ

-223 ALGLLSALAALALGL
+223 ALGLLSALAALAVGL
-238 LLRRAGAEQAAQF
+238 LLRRAGTEQAAQF

-274 SPSVQRVLGRRP
+274 SPSVQRMLGRRAA
-286 GDLVGTPLGELVHT
+286 DLVGTALGDLVHP

-306 SVSLTELVEAAP
+306 NISLTKLVEAP
-318 GATANFGCRLQHEDG
+318 GATGNFGCRLQHEDG

-347 DPRVHGLVL
+347 DPRVNGLVL

-367 RQSISDLLHN
+367 RRSISDLLHN

-397 RNEVDPDRLQELFR
+397 RSEVDPDRLDELFR

-428 LSGVDQRRRW
+428 LSGVEQRRRW
-438 SESVPLHDV
+438 SESVPLRDV
-447 VEAAVAEVEDYS
+447 VEAAVAEVEEYS
-459 RVQVAGIHSLA
+459 RVQVTGIHDLTLS
-470 LVGQAASDVA
+470 GQAASDVA
-480 HLLAELVENATTFSS
+480 HLLAELVENATSFSS
-495 PTTRVEVSGGP
+495 PTTRVEISGGP

-523 DAELAEAN
+523 DAELAKAN

-543 VSRMMGFHVV
+543 ASRMMGFHVV

-561 IRVQLRHCWFGG
+561 IKVQLRHSWFGG
-573 VTALVL
+573 VAALVL

-591 PAMAPPV
+591 PAMGPPV
-598 PAGVMASP
+598 PAGVTVSP
-606 ESLLL
+606 EPLLL
-611 AQTTKSGWQPR
+611 AKTTEPGWQPR

-627 RRHAGPAPNRG
+627 RRHAAPAPNRG
-638 GDTDAAAEAGEPF
+638 RDTDAAAEAGEPV

>member
-1 MPRSPSAEVGAASGT
+1 MRRSRSAEVGAASAT
-16 KRAAVGGRSGLG
+16 QRAAAGGRSGI
-28 RSGLGRLVPRL
+28 GRLVPRL

-69 ARAIDQQ
+69 ARAIAQQ

-82 VYTAAR
+82 VYTASR
-88 QRALVERY
+88 QRAFVERY

-104 DGFEADPEESGED
+104 DGFQADPEESGED
-117 VREPVDVL
+117 VRQPVDVL

-135 GGGARV
+135 GGGRRV

-171 LLDGGRDDP
+171 LLDGGRADAGYD
-180 QYEANVTRLRVLS
+180 ANVTRLRVLS

-202 AVREITQQ
+202 AVQEITQQ

-223 ALGLLSALAALALGL
+223 GLGLLSALAALALGL

-260 LITVLAPDGTIAYQ
+260 LITVLAPDGTITYQ
-274 SPSVQRVLGRRP
+274 SPSVERMLGRRAA
-286 GDLVGTPLGELVHT
+286 DLVGTALGDLVHP

-306 SVSLTELVEAAP
+306 SSSLTKLAEAP
-318 GATANFGCRLQHEDG
+318 GTTANFGCRLQHDDG
-333 SWRHVESICTNLAD
+333 SWRHVESVCTNLAD

-367 RQSISDLLHN
+367 RKSIGELYHN

-391 LIDELE
+391 LIEEME
-397 RNEVDPDRLQELFR
+397 RGEVDPDRLEELVR
-411 MDHLATRMRRN
+411 IDHLATRMRRN
-422 VENLIV
+422 AENLIV
-428 LSGVDQRRRW
+428 LSGVEQHRRL
-438 SESVPLHDV
+438 SAPVPLRDV
-447 VEAAVAEVEDYS
+447 VEAALAELKEYS
-459 RVQVAGIHSLA
+459 RLQVAPLDDLRLS
-470 LVGQAASDVA
+470 GQAASDVA
-480 HLLAELVENATTFSS
+480 HLLAELIGNATSFSPPGS
-495 PTTRVEVSGGP
+495 KVQISGDPAGA
-506 TGNGYVL
+506 GYVL
-513 EIEDH
+513 EIEDL

-523 DAELAEAN
+523 DAELIEAN
-531 RRLAEPLAADVA
+531 RRLAAPLAADVA

-553 GRLAARHG
+553 GRLASRYG
-561 IRVQLRHCWFGG
+561 IKVQLRNSWYGG
-573 VTALVL
+573 VAALVL
-579 LPAVLLGSAGEH
+579 LPAVLLTSAGER
-591 PAMAPPV
+591 PAVAPSMSAGGAVSPDPLL
-598 PAGVMASP
+598 PAEISA
-606 ESLLL
+606 
-611 AQTTKSGWQPR
+611 SGWQQR
-622 AHLPL
+622 AYLPL
-627 RRHAGPAPNRG
+627 RRHATPAPSRG
-638 GDTDAAAEAGEPF
+638 EDTGA
-651 E
+651 

>member
-1 MPRSPSAEVGAASGT
+1 MRRSRSAEVGAASAT
-16 KRAAVGGRSGLG
+16 RRTAPGGRSGI
-28 RSGLGRLVPRL
+28 GRLVPRL

-60 LVAAIVGYN
+60 LVAAIVVYN
-69 ARAIDQQ
+69 ARAIGQQ

-88 QRALVERY
+88 QRAFVERY

-104 DGFEADPEESGED
+104 DGFQADPEESGED

-135 GGGARV
+135 GGGQRV

-171 LLDGGRDDP
+171 LLESGRADP
-180 QYEANVTRLRVLS
+180 EYDANVTRLRVLS

-210 TEASLSRLVRIEI
+210 TEASISRLVRIEI
-223 ALGLLSALAALALGL
+223 ALGLLGVLAALALGL

-274 SPSVQRVLGRRP
+274 SPSVQRMLGRRP
-286 GDLVGTPLGELVHT
+286 AELVGTALGDLVHP

-306 SVSLTELVEAAP
+306 SVSLTKLVEAAP
-318 GATANFGCRLQHEDG
+318 GATANFGCRLRHKDG
-333 SWRHVESICTNLAD
+333 SWRHVESVCTNLAD
-347 DPRVHGLVL
+347 DPRVNGLVL

-367 RQSISDLLHN
+367 RKSIGDLLHN

-397 RNEVDPDRLQELFR
+397 RTEADPDRLHELFR

-428 LSGVDQRRRW
+428 LSGVEQRRRW
-438 SESVPLHDV
+438 SESVPLRDV
-447 VEAAVAEVEDYS
+447 VEAAVAEIEDYS
-459 RVQVAGIHSLA
+459 RVQVAGIHDLTLA
-470 LVGQAASDVA
+470 GRAASDVA
-480 HLLAELVENATTFSS
+480 HLLAELVENATSFSS
-495 PTTRVEVSGGP
+495 PTTMVEVSGGP

-543 VSRMMGFHVV
+543 ASRMMGFHVV

-573 VTALVL
+573 IDALVL

-598 PAGVMASP
+598 PAGVVASP
-606 ESLLL
+606 EPLLL
-611 AQTTKSGWQPR
+611 AKTTESGWQPR

-627 RRHAGPAPNRG
+627 RRHAAPAPTRG
-638 GDTDAAAEAGEPF
+638 RDTDAAAEAGGPVD
-651 E
+651 